1 MLHTLSFLRELTE
14 NNNRDW
20 FEANR
25 DEYEQCRTDFLKFSQ
40 DLLKELTVFE
50 PDFQHLEAKDCLFRL
65 YRDVRFSKDKR
76 PYKNHFGAYFAPGG
90 RKSTRAGYYFH
101 LEPGNKSMLAGGM
114 YAPPAEALKKI
125 RQEIDYNSA
134 RLRSI
139 LAEPGFARYY
149 GGLSGETLKTTPK
162 GYAADHPD
170 IHLIRHKDFTAIHP
184 LDDKD
189 IGKVKL
195 LPTAVTIFRTLKPL
209 NDFLNSAVE

>member
-1 MLHTLSFLRELTE
+1 MLHILSFLRQLTE

-40 DLLKELTVFE
+40 DLLKELTAFE
-50 PDFQHLEAKDCLFRL
+50 PDFQPLEAKDCLFRL

-90 RKSTRAGYYFH
+90 RKSTKAGYYFH

-134 RLRSI
+134 RLRGI
-139 LAEPGFARYY
+139 LAEPTFAKYY

-162 GYAADHPD
+162 GYPAGHPD
-170 IHLIRHKDFTAIHP
+170 IHLIRHKDFTAVHY
-184 LDDKD
+184 LDDNET
-189 IGKVKL
+189 GKVKL
-195 LPTAVTIFRTLKPL
+195 LPTAVTIFRALKPL